1 VQTIHLLDDT
11 LEVEVGFSC
20 EDADLEDNICVV
32 VYETCP
38 EDEKIFKH
46 EESHIFLTRKQA
58 RDLANALAAAVKA
71 SEEQNT

>member
-1 VQTIHLLDDT
+1 MKTMRLLDDT

-20 EDADLEDNICVV
+20 EDADLEDNICIVV
-32 VYETCP
+32 NETCP

-58 RDLANALAAAVKA
+58 RDLANALTAAIKA
-71 SEEQNT
+71 SEEQSA

>member
-1 VQTIHLLDDT
+1 MKTVRLLDDT

-32 VYETCP
+32 VNETCP

-46 EESHIFLTRKQA
+46 EESHIFLTRNQA
-58 RDLANALAAAVKA
+58 RDLMDALRAAVKA
-71 SEEQNT
+71 SEEQSA

>member
-1 VQTIHLLDDT
+1 MKTVRLLDDT

-32 VYETCP
+32 INETCP

-46 EESHIFLTRKQA
+46 EESHIFLTRNQA
-58 RDLANALAAAVKA
+58 RDLMDALRAAIKA
-71 SEEQNT
+71 SEEQSA